1 MSLRT
6 LTQIK
11 TTKWSLSV
19 TLTLSDLSQSK
30 FIPEGYTF
38 KYTEGNNVSD
48 RVPRIDLVIDIYWRV
63 GLQKAYCP
71 FRLNLSSFFLVD
83 RFTSNLAK
91 LLKLFSYPTPEGF
104 FWDFLNFFK
113 WYFYANFPWLRATAV
128 GSNENV
134 VCNLIALRFT
144 LFKCFKIHM

>member
-1 MSLRT
+1 MFHLLNRLFIIAFKSALSNNVALRRK
-6 LTQIK
+6 QIK
-11 TTKWSLSV
+11 YRW
-19 TLTLSDLSQSK
+19 

-104 FWDFLNFFK
+104 F
-113 WYFYANFPWLRATAV
+113 
-128 GSNENV
+128 
-134 VCNLIALRFT
+134 
-144 LFKCFKIHM
+144 

>member
-1 MSLRT
+1 MGP
-6 LTQIK
+6 
-11 TTKWSLSV
+11 V
-19 TLTLSDLSQSK
+19 Y
-30 FIPEGYTF
+30 PTF
-38 KYTEGNNVSD
+38 SYTEGNKVSN
-48 RVPRIDLVIDIYWRV
+48 RVARIDLVIDIYWRV

-128 GSNENV
+128 GSKVNV
-134 VCNLIALRFT
+134 ACNPIELSFSNASK
-144 LFKCFKIHM
+144 FKCILIYDVSLADKSNN